1 MPQRP
6 PARIHNLQPFS
17 AGRIAFI
24 FFQRNVFFLS
34 FEKKT
39 VAMSSRRDRQPSGSR
54 SRSSGERGNRTR
66 EAPDA
71 SVDYADECRRKV
83 DCEDAPAEDIGFQ
96 NLELKCSKLISI
108 LSKCTFLKIN

>member
-1 MPQRP
+1 
-6 PARIHNLQPFS
+6 
-17 AGRIAFI
+17 
-24 FFQRNVFFLS
+24 
-34 FEKKT
+34 
-39 VAMSSRRDRQPSGSR
+39 MSSRRDRQPSGSR

-71 SVDYADECRRKV
+71 SVDYADECRSKV
-83 DCEDAPAEDIGFQ
+83 DAEDAPAEDIGFQ